1 MLSEF
6 ISARQEKS
14 GIGIS
19 SRANTETITVN
30 TDDNRELR
38 GIEAPDTRFF
48 VLFFVGVR
56 TSIILV
62 RQRPQLAAHHHPYQF
77 FVVDVAVLIFVS
89 LEQLFDLFVFESFAQ
104 RSENMT

>member
-1 MLSEF
+1 MLSKF

-14 GIGIS
+14 GIGV

-30 TDDNRELR
+30 TDDNRALR
-38 GIEAPDTRFF
+38 VKPPDTRVSCSFF
-48 VLFFVGVR
+48 PVR

-77 FVVDVAVLIFVS
+77 FVVDVSVLIFVS
-89 LEQLFDLFVFESFAQ
+89 LEQLFNLFIFESFAQ
-104 RSENMT
+104 RSQNVT

>member
-1 MLSEF
+1 MLSKF

-14 GIGIS
+14 GIGV

-30 TDDNRELR
+30 TDDNRVLR
-38 GIEAPDTRFF
+38 VKPPDTRVSCSFF
-48 VLFFVGVR
+48 FLGVR

-89 LEQLFDLFVFESFAQ
+89 LEQLFNLFIFESFAQ
-104 RSENMT
+104 RSQNVT